1 MRMGEGS
8 LVVTIPKGWARFYQ
22 LKAGDKVEVVANG
35 EILIRPISR
44 QPKGSSADNGKVK
57 ATA

>member
-1 MRMGEGS
+1 MPMGDGS

-35 EILIRPISR
+35 EILIRLIHR
-44 QPKGSSADNGKVK
+44 QPKGSSVDNGKAE